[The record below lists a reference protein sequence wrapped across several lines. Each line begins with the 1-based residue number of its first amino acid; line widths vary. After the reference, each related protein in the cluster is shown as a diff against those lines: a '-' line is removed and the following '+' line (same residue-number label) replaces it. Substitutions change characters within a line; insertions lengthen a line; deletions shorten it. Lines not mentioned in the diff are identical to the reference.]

1 MPFNK
6 CGTVFP
12 SRENMVHIG
21 EARGD
26 WKDSGASYE
35 RVQGILLDVK
45 WMMERTVKQNQTD
58 INQLATLVE
67 NIIKSTD
74 PLKSKDDED
83 DAEIEL
89 INGAATM

>member
-1 MPFNK
+1 
-6 CGTVFP
+6 
-12 SRENMVHIG
+12 MVHIG